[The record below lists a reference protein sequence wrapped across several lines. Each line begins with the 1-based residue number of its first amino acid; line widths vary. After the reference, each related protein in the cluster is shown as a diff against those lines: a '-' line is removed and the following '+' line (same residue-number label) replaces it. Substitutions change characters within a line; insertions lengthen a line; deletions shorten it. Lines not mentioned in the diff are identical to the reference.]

1 MLWWNLLAS
10 RRLARTLAM
19 VAYWIALAAAYRIA
33 LAAAYRNDLE
43 FTVYKS
49 IRNQRLEVEVARYYP
64 EGRRAV

>member
-19 VAYWIALAAAYRIA
+19 VAYWIA